1 MAYSFL
7 LKLLML
13 DLKYNLL
20 WLLLSRGSKDEVVT
34 LRSNTDEAISLQLFI
49 YVVLLFFENRKDGI
63 KVRQASLIKINKK
76 IYK

>member
-7 LKLLML
+7 LKLLIL

-63 KVRQASLIKINKK
+63 KVRQASLIKINK
-76 IYK
+76 